1 MANMIVVVYPAMAE
15 ANRDTAFEWHV
26 GSDWDECSSAL
37 MAHFD
42 ERGWPYNSGD
52 LIVEVEYID
61 DLSDQYERETAQ
73 RLVDYYKGRGLDASD
88 VGFLTRTLHGLK
100 TSWGTKN
107 CVCALRAAQ
116 QGWSIKGLS
125 DQADDGGWSQS
136 AAAIDGRTF
145 VEGILEADGDGCPD
159 WILDNIDYAFLDS
172 LGFVNKVSLAGE
184 TYYVYLN
191 D

>member
-15 ANRDTAFEWHV
+15 ANRNTAFEWYV
-26 GSDWDECSSAL
+26 GSDWDECSGMLAS
-37 MAHFD
+37 HFD
-42 ERGWPYNSGD
+42 ANGWPYNSGD

-61 DLSDQYERETAQ
+61 DLSDQYERETAE
-73 RLVDYYKGRGLDASD
+73 RLVNYYKGRGLDASN
-88 VGFLTRTLHGLK
+88 VEFLTRTLHGLK
-100 TSWGTKN
+100 VSWGTKE

-116 QGWSIKGLS
+116 QGWSIESLS

-136 AAAIDGRTF
+136 TTAIDGRTF

-159 WILDNIDYAFLDS
+159 WILDNIDYAFLDN
-172 LGFVNKVSLAGE
+172 LDFVKKVSLAGE